1 MRPTVAN
8 PFLAVIHPAPQVPDY
23 DTWPALGGAVA
34 FEQHLLP
41 VEVSLLVVA
50 GHPSVANDEGGV
62 GLQAQQLGG
71 GVRPRAF
78 RRPANRRKVT
88 CGLPP
93 PTQEQL
99 RAPEVGTLER
109 GSVHCVYGGRF
120 TVYMGVGSLCIWR
133 SIHCVYGGSI
143 HCVYGGRFTVY
154 MGVGSLCILGSVH
167 CVYGGRFTV
176 YMGVGSLCI
185 WGSVHCVYNEK
196 GAPDWG
202 RPLGAWVSSGRWLA
216 APAHCVD
223 SACGH

>member
-71 GVRPRAF
+71 GVRPRAS

-109 GSVHCVYGGRF
+109 GSVHCVY
-120 TVYMGVGSLCIWR
+120 
-133 SIHCVYGGSI
+133 
-143 HCVYGGRFTVY
+143 
-154 MGVGSLCILGSVH
+154 
-167 CVYGGRFTV
+167 
-176 YMGVGSLCI
+176 
-185 WGSVHCVYNEK
+185 NEK

-202 RPLGAWVSSGRWLA
+202 RPWGAWV
-216 APAHCVD
+216 
-223 SACGH
+223 ACGSLSRAGPLRRLRLRPLGPLWL